1 MLILSPERLKYETER
16 AAEIQRA
23 EEALFRERLLWSGVA
38 AGCVVAGFWMVGM
51 GLHAHRA
58 SIAGIWVSGG
68 LLVGDL
74 GPLVVLLIAHQR
86 EQM

>member
-1 MLILSPERLKYETER
+1 MLVLSPERLRYETER
-16 AAEIQRA
+16 AEEIQRA
-23 EEALFRERLLWSGVA
+23 EEALFRERLLWFGVA
-38 AGCVVAGFWMVGM
+38 MACVAAGFWMVGM
-51 GLHAHRA
+51 GFHAHRL
-58 SIAGIWVSGG
+58 SIAGIWISGG